1 MENASEAFKMAAGML
16 MAVLLIALIVYEFN
30 SVSSLENTKKDEEIL
45 AEATEFNRRFS
56 AFDKSSMYGTDLISV
71 IGLAI
76 SNNKIYNQE
85 HYANPLGNY
94 DSNSQYSI
102 DIEFKLETP
111 IYKTTKIEIID
122 SVTGNTETQEPK
134 KELVLAATSHKLS
147 DFEPD
152 ELYASYKQYLE
163 NKKTNPNAS
172 PDGKYKTYKEIEDIA
187 LSGDSKVTVKTE
199 YLNSNRTKL
208 KRTTTDLTGYNELK
222 NIIFK
227 CTLVKYND
235 VGRIYYMK
243 FEPTK

>member
-1 MENASEAFKMAAGML
+1 MENASEALKMAGGML
-16 MAVLLIALIVYEFN
+16 IAVLLIALIVYEFN
-30 SVSSLENTKKDEEIL
+30 SVSSLENTKKDEEVL
-45 AEATEFNRRFS
+45 AETTEFNRRFS

-102 DIEFKLETP
+102 DIEFELKTP
-111 IYKTTKIEIID
+111 IYKTTKIEIINLK
-122 SVTGNTETQEPK
+122 TGATETQTPK
-134 KELVLAATSHKLS
+134 KEQVLTATSHKLS
-147 DFEPD
+147 DFSPD

-163 NKKTNPNAS
+163 NKKDNPDAL
-172 PDGKYKTYKEIEDIA
+172 PTGQYKEYKEIEDIA
-187 LSGDSKVTVKTE
+187 LNGDSTVIVKTE
-199 YLNSNRTKL
+199 YLNINRTKL

-222 NIIFK
+222 NVIFK